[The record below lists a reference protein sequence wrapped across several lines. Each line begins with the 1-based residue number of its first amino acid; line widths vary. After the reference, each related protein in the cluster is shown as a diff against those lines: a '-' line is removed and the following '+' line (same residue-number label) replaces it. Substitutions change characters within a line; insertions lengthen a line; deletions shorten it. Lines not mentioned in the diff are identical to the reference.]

1 MLLLCSLNKI
11 STFTILVY
19 YSLTVFG
26 AVHGVIGDKVLNT
39 YLNDVVTVPE
49 YGRVFV
55 LWIE

>member
-1 MLLLCSLNKI
+1 MY
-11 STFTILVY
+11 VY
-19 YSLTVFG
+19 MYVGTVFG